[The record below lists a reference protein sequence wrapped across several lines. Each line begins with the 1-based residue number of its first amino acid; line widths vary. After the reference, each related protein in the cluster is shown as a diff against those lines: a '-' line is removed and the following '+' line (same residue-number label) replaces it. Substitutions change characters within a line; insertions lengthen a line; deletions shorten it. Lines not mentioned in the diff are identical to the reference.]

1 MRQSDQPEIVTVVAC
16 PPAGTTGST
25 DNSFI
30 DSALESLA
38 SKGAHANRVVRASS
52 VRDLDLELGKIL
64 VDGFKGTIRLQIVGH
79 SISGKLSLGGSWLP
93 PSEVAWRGSDPP
105 FYVLDTNPMSLGLLS
120 KYAGKISEIMLV
132 GCNVGSAS
140 SYGYAINGRTLTYT
154 LAELLRCVVR
164 GADDVVAPGEFDA
177 HGWYAPNPHHRR
189 AKGWRWVES
198 LPPVWVDPGLDPVA
212 GFRATTTRWFEIR
225 SITSSSFALP
235 SGARTIEIDPA
246 IHLCCER
253 IAPEPPTSALP
264 ELTIETDQG
273 PAQLLC
279 GGRYLR
285 HMETYYVVDQ
295 TSELSVALS
304 NALWSVAPQTAAPGL
319 ASVAH

>member
-1 MRQSDQPEIVTVVAC
+1 MRQSDQPEIVTVVAS
-16 PPAGTTGST
+16 PAAGTTGST

-30 DSALESLA
+30 DAALASLA
-38 SKGAHANRVVRASS
+38 SRGAHANRLVRASS
-52 VRDLDLELGKIL
+52 VRDLDIELGKIL
-64 VDGFKGTIRLQIVGH
+64 SGSFKGTIRLQIVGH

-93 PSEVAWRGSDPP
+93 PNEVAWRGSEPP

-120 KYAGKISEIMLV
+120 KYAGKISEAMLV

-154 LAELLRCVVR
+154 LAELFRCVVR
-164 GADDVVAPGEFDA
+164 GADDVVAPDEFDA

-189 AKGWRWVES
+189 AKGWRWVDA

-225 SITSSSFALP
+225 SITSASLSVP
-235 SGARTIEIDPA
+235 SGARTIELAPV
-246 IHLCCER
+246 IHLSCGR
-253 IAPEPPTSALP
+253 IAPEPPLSALP
-264 ELTIETDQG
+264 ELEIETDQG

-285 HMETYYVVDQ
+285 SENTYYLVDQ
-295 TSELSVALS
+295 TSELSVALT
-304 NALWSVAPQTAAPGL
+304 NALWSVAPQSSAPAL
-319 ASVAH
+319 TSVAQ